1 MTQLS
6 LLLIGGTATAPLWFA
21 KPKRRTSVRRL
32 LPLAPWRQLKLRLYI
47 RPLIRKGN
55 YFTWTRPDG
64 RQFVCRN
71 LRSLVARVMDYDGR
85 LLQGLL
91 KTVSR

>member
-1 MTQLS
+1 MIQLS
-6 LLLIGGTATAPLWFA
+6 LLLIGGIATAPFWFA
-21 KPKRRTSVRRL
+21 KPKRRASIKRRA
-32 LPLAPWRQLKLRLYI
+32 PLTPWRQLNLRLYI

-71 LRSLVARVMDYDGR
+71 MRSLVARVMDYDGH

-91 KTVSR
+91 KAARR